1 MRNFTLL
8 VGGTSLLIAGCAAYF
23 SVRGI
28 GLLFAGFMIPVM
40 VMAASLEVGK
50 LVAASFLYRRWKKI
64 PLFMKFYLTTAVL
77 TLIAITSLGI
87 YGYLSDAFNK
97 TSTRVALYESNIGQL
112 QDKNV
117 HLKEQIESVNQA
129 ADTVDDK
136 ATEAID
142 NFQKIYDSFIARQD
156 VRKTGL
162 DARLASLDKAR
173 NDLEASPGGI
183 FSSKKKKL
191 AELAE
196 AQKPERE
203 SILTTIATLA
213 SENKEQ
219 YDSFLKKVEDLRA
232 KTGEV
237 DVRTDVESY
246 YDQIKANEEEVL
258 NLRELIGNTD
268 IGSFKFIAK
277 TFNMELEQ
285 VVKWFMIVIVV
296 VFDPLAV
303 CLIIGYNSMLT
314 GRRKKDVLNTTEQA
328 PIKDVGAKDAPVA
341 TKNDSSNATE
351 EIQDFLEEDFQGAR
365 PKEDVFTTEPD
376 PEEDELHDD
385 IKLDYSARKA
395 LRKKLKALYDKKG
408 SKGVAEALR
417 KFFT

>member
-1 MRNFTLL
+1 MKAFTLL

-40 VMAASLEVGK
+40 IMAASLEIGK

-64 PLFMKFYLTTAVL
+64 PLFMKFYLTTAVF

-97 TSTRVALYESNIGQL
+97 TSTRVALYESNIVQL

-117 HLKEQIESVNQA
+117 HLKDQIESVNQA

-142 NFQKIYDSFIARQD
+142 NFQKIYDDFVARQD

-173 NDLEASPGGI
+173 NDLEAAPGGI

-203 SILTTIATLA
+203 SILTTITTLA

-285 VVKWFMIVIVV
+285 VVKWFMIIIVV

-303 CLIIGYNSMLT
+303 CLVIGYNSMLT
-314 GRRKKDVLNTTEQA
+314 GRRKKDVLTNEDLAVQA
-328 PIKDVGAKDAPVA
+328 PLKTISPNIR
-341 TKNDSSNATE
+341 NDSPE
-351 EIQDFLEEDFQGAR
+351 DQREDLQDLENENFQGITPQESNEA
-365 PKEDVFTTEPD
+365 KTEPD
-376 PEEDELHDD
+376 MIDNKEHSVDR
-385 IKLDYSARKA
+385 LDYTTRKA
-395 LRKKLKALYDKKG
+395 LRKKFKNIYDEKGASAVVDILK
-408 SKGVAEALR
+408 
-417 KFFT
+417 KFFK